1 MKKIFF
7 SLLLTGF
14 IGTGAFASPA
24 DMPLQEWKATNSL
37 KPFVF
42 YISGD
47 GGFNN
52 FSTGLC
58 GAFNKSG
65 YDVAS
70 LSARSYFWN
79 KKTPEETATDICN
92 FLTGKFKARTNQQLV
107 LVGYSFGADVMP
119 FIINHLSDD
128 IKKKLTTTVMLSP
141 STSTDFEIH
150 IFDLLGGNKKRN
162 MDVVAEINKLQVP
175 KLVTIFGSDEDD
187 FPVGNIHL
195 KNHTNLVLAGGHHYD
210 KNTEQAGAAIIK
222 QL

>member
-7 SLLLTGF
+7 SLLLTTF
-14 IGTGAFASPA
+14 ICAGAFARYA
-24 DMPLQEWKATNSL
+24 DLPLQEWKATNSL

-70 LSARSYFWN
+70 LNARSYFWD
-79 KKTPEETATDICN
+79 KKTPEEAAAAICN
-92 FLTGKFKARTNQQLV
+92 FLSGIFIARTNQQFV

-119 FIINHLSDD
+119 FIINHLNDD
-128 IKKKLTTTVMLSP
+128 IKKRLTTTVMLSP
-141 STSTDFEIH
+141 SSSTDFEIH
-150 IFDLLGGNKKRN
+150 IFDLLGGNRKRS
-162 MDVVAEINKLQVP
+162 MDVVAEINKLLVP
-175 KLVTIFGSDEDD
+175 KLVTIFGRDEDD
-187 FPVGNIHL
+187 FPVSNIHL

-222 QL
+222 QF